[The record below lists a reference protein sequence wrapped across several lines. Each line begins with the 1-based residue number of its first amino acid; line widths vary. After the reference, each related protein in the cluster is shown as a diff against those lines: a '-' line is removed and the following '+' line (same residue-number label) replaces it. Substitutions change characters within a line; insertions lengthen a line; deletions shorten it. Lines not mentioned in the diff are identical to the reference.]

1 MPGLPIPQSLC
12 CLKFQLRRAHYPVR
26 TVRRTVRAQCRAHF
40 RAPHW
45 QCTVP
50 TGGKGRPSG
59 LPRLARSAQIHSKC
73 LPHSPPTG
81 RAQFS
86 TILQQSQPFS
96 QSQLQVCTHPLP
108 SYKVV
113 KVDKAP
119 QAPSCTHSQDH
130 VSAVHGVPEIAASLR
145 LHLMPSF
152 NLCSCGPGPEI
163 RCTFNHIGYKIMV
176 MMMMV

>member
-1 MPGLPIPQSLC
+1 MCVGNLANNLQLVLMASRVPCFGVEALKVPGLPIPQSLC

-73 LPHSPPTG
+73 LPHSPPTR
-81 RAQFS
+81 RAPFS
-86 TILQQSQPFS
+86 TILNHSQPFS
-96 QSQLQVCTHPLP
+96 QSHISTA
-108 SYKVV
+108 S
-113 KVDKAP
+113 
-119 QAPSCTHSQDH
+119 
-130 VSAVHGVPEIAASLR
+130 VHRPIAILKSR
-145 LHLMPSF
+145 
-152 NLCSCGPGPEI
+152 
-163 RCTFNHIGYKIMV
+163 
-176 MMMMV
+176 